1 MSTIEMLVTRAY
13 AASESYAGAACV
25 FGAVCDVNFRTNPLR
40 TYHKRQGLYWKTKS
54 LIEFDRAITNDP
66 RGFMKSLP
74 PIC

>member
-1 MSTIEMLVTRAY
+1 MSTVERFIIRAY
-13 AASESYAGAACV
+13 AASEVYAGAACV

-40 TYHKRQGLYWKTKS
+40 TYHRKQGLFWKTKS

-66 RGFMKSLP
+66 RGFMKTLP